1 MAVTVSELFKD
12 YERDL
17 ERALA
22 SVSEKLEAATD
33 NGNGA
38 LVDAT
43 QISQLLSQVE
53 KHAGEADQ
61 ALKQMEMESRT
72 LPTHQRSEIDPRL
85 RKYRSEIRESR
96 RKVQS
101 ARDENERRSLLGRGD
116 GDTGTVI
123 GKSRAFAANQ
133 KLDAA
138 TARLQ
143 EAHKQALE
151 SEQIGVEVMSDLR
164 HQRDVIKNARNNMS
178 TIGSNLGTAKDRLQS
193 MARRAA
199 ANKIIVYVVVVFF
212 LIMLGVVG
220 YMFTHPRS

>member
-1 MAVTVSELFKD
+1 MSVSELFMD
-12 YERDL
+12 YELDL

-22 SVSEKLEAATD
+22 SISEKLEAATHD
-33 NGNGA
+33 GNGA
-38 LVDAT
+38 LPDAT
-43 QISQLLSQVE
+43 QVSQLLSQVE
-53 KHAGEADQ
+53 RHAGEADQ

-101 ARDENERRSLLGRGD
+101 VKDENERRSLLGRGND
-116 GDTGTVI
+116 DTGTVI
-123 GKSRAFAANQ
+123 GKSRFSAANQ

-138 TARLQ
+138 TARLE
-143 EAHKQALE
+143 EARRQALE

-178 TIGSNLGTAKDRLQS
+178 TIGSNLGTAKDRIQS

-199 ANKIIVYVVVVFF
+199 ANKIIVYVVVIFF
-212 LIMLGVVG
+212 IIMLGVVG
-220 YMFTHPRS
+220 YTFTHPRS